1 MVLFTLTQD
10 NTMENLEMIALIK
23 QLEERVHIA
32 EEKAAKAEQR
42 SKEAVILVEQ
52 SSKLLVEHIATLDER
67 LSETADIFLSNL
79 SKKAAQLKLS
89 A

>member
-1 MVLFTLTQD
+1 MSHETLLYIQ
-10 NTMENLEMIALIK
+10 K
-23 QLEERVHIA
+23 LEERVV
-32 EEKAAKAEQR
+32 KAEQQAALAE
-42 SKEAVILVEQ
+42 KKAQEAVTMMEQ

-67 LSETADIFLSNL
+67 LGEVADIFLSNL

>member
-1 MVLFTLTQD
+1 MD
-10 NTMENLEMIALIK
+10 NQELIVAIK
-23 QLEERVHIA
+23 QLESRLRDAEKRIADAEKRA
-32 EEKAAKAEQR
+32 EE
-42 SKEAVILVEQ
+42 AVTLVEQ

-67 LSETADIFLSNL
+67 LGETADIFLSNL